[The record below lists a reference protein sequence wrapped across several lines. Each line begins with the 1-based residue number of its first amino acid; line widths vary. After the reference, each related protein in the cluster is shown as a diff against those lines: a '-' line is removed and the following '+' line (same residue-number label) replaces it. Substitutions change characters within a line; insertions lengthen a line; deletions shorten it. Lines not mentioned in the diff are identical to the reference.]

1 MSGFLKLGIG
11 SALCKKTQALG
22 WARPSAIQEK
32 AIPVILNGRDLMAI
46 AETGSG
52 KTGAFL
58 LPILQRLSHEKSQ
71 QVKNPSVL
79 ILAPTRELAIQLHK
93 NAEIFSEALSKSACL
108 LVGGLSSLTQK
119 EALNRKP
126 EIVVATPG
134 RLLDH
139 IRQKNVDLSA
149 IRYLVLDEADR
160 MLDMGFLPDLKKILT
175 YCPQSK
181 QSLLFSATLS
191 DDIHLLAQKLL
202 KRPILI
208 EVNANRDAGSIEQ
221 KVFRVPEREK
231 PIFLRDLI
239 VDNGLVQILVF
250 TRQKE
255 SSAKLASHLKEDGF
269 TVEALHGDKT
279 QARRLKILEAF
290 KNHELRILVATDLA
304 SRGIDIKELPVVIN
318 YELPQDPHDYIH
330 RIGRTGRA
338 GEKGLAYSLISE
350 KDDYKLQAIEA
361 LIKGKLTIETPQRYQ
376 AYFEKEETRKAQLTK
391 KPASKSMKASGIKS
405 PDLKS
410 GTDKKKKKVLS
421 SEKRV
426 PKEKRNTGLDSFDY
440 ILPDF

>member
-11 SALCKKTQALG
+11 STLLNQKIKELG
-22 WARPSAIQEK
+22 WEAPSAIQEK
-32 AIPVILNGRDLMAI
+32 AIPVILGGRDVMAI

-58 LPILQRLSHEKSQ
+58 LPILQHLSQEKPHQ
-71 QVKNPSVL
+71 AKKTSVL

-93 NAEIFSEALSKSACL
+93 NAEIFGKALQKDACL
-108 LVGGLSSLTQK
+108 LVGGLSVLTQK
-119 EALNRKP
+119 EALSRGP
-126 EIVVATPG
+126 DIVVATPG

-139 IRQKNVDLSA
+139 TRQKHVDLSA

-160 MLDMGFLPDLKKILT
+160 MLDMGFLPDLKKILAC
-175 YCPQSK
+175 CPETR

-221 KVFRVPEREK
+221 TVFRVPESEK
-231 PIFLRDLI
+231 PVFLRDLI
-239 VDNGLVQILVF
+239 VDNSLDQVLVF

-255 SSAKLASHLKEDGF
+255 SAAKLASHLKEDGF
-269 TVEALHGDKT
+269 AVEALHGDKT
-279 QARRLKILEAF
+279 QARRTKILESF

-338 GEKGLAYSLISE
+338 GEKGLAYSLVSE
-350 KDDYKLQAIEA
+350 KDAYKLQAIEA
-361 LIKGKLTIETPQRYQ
+361 LIKRKLHVETPELYQ
-376 AYFEKEETRKAQLTK
+376 ASCGTEALQDKAKKKSATK
-391 KPASKSMKASGIKS
+391 DSGPKPFKTKLRADKKRQKASTG
-405 PDLKS
+405 
-410 GTDKKKKKVLS
+410 
-421 SEKRV
+421 EKRA

>member
-11 SALCKKTQALG
+11 SALLKKTQELG
-22 WARPSAIQEK
+22 WETPSAIQEK
-32 AIPVILNGRDLMAI
+32 AIPVILDGRDVMAI

-58 LPILQRLSHEKSQ
+58 LPILQSLSEEKSHQ
-71 QVKNPSVL
+71 TKKPSVL
-79 ILAPTRELAIQLHK
+79 ILAPTRELAIQLHQ
-93 NAEIFSEALSKSACL
+93 NAQIFAETLHKEACL
-108 LVGGLSSLTQK
+108 LVGGLSVLTQK
-119 EALNRKP
+119 EALSQGP
-126 EIVVATPG
+126 DIVVATPG

-139 IRQKNVDLSA
+139 IRQKHVDLSA

-160 MLDMGFLPDLKKILT
+160 MLDMGFLPDLKKILAC
-175 YCPQSK
+175 CPESR

-208 EVNANRDAGSIEQ
+208 EVNANRDAGSIDQ
-221 KVFRVPEREK
+221 KVFRVPESEK
-231 PIFLRDLI
+231 PLFLRDLI
-239 VDNGLVQILVF
+239 VDNGLDQVLVF

-255 SSAKLASHLKEDGF
+255 SAAKLASHLKEDGF

-279 QARRLKILEAF
+279 QARRTKILESF

-338 GEKGLAYSLISE
+338 GEKGLAYSLVSE
-350 KDDYKLQAIEA
+350 KDAYKLQAIEA
-361 LIKGKLTIETPQRYQ
+361 LIKRKLSVETPEIYQ
-376 AYFEKEETRKAQLTK
+376 AYFEKGAHQPESTQKPQIKGSKESDSRKT
-391 KPASKSMKASGIKS
+391 S
-405 PDLKS
+405 LKRRA
-410 GTDKKKKKVLS
+410 DKKDKRNPS
-421 SEKRV
+421 NEKRT
-426 PKEKRNTGLDSFDY
+426 PKEKLNAGLDSFDY

>member
-1 MSGFLKLGIG
+1 MSGFDELGIG
-11 SALCKKTQALG
+11 LALFTKTKELG
-22 WARPSAIQEK
+22 WEKPSTIQQK
-32 AIPVILNGRDLMAI
+32 AIPVILAGRDLMAI
-46 AETGSG
+46 AQTGSG

-58 LPILQRLSHEKSQ
+58 LPILQRLSQNKSKQ
-71 QVKNPSVL
+71 NQNPSVL

-93 NAEIFSEALSKSACL
+93 NAEIFSEAVAESACL
-108 LVGGLSSLTQK
+108 LVGGLSVLTQK
-119 EALNRKP
+119 EALNLKP

-139 IRQKNVDLSA
+139 LRRNHLNLSG
-149 IRYLVLDEADR
+149 IQYLVLDEADR
-160 MLDMGFLPDLKKILT
+160 MLDMGFLPDIKKILT
-175 YCPQSK
+175 NCPEPR

-191 DDIHLLAQKLL
+191 DEIHLLAQKLL

-231 PIFLRDLI
+231 PTFLRDLI
-239 VDNGLVQILVF
+239 VDNSLDQVLVF

-255 SSAKLASHLKEDGF
+255 SAAKLASHLKEDGF
-269 TVEALHGDKT
+269 KVEALHGDKT
-279 QARRLKILEAF
+279 QARRTKILEAF

-338 GEKGLAYSLISE
+338 GEKGVAYSLVSE
-350 KDDYKLQAIEA
+350 KDTYKLKAIET
-361 LIKGKLTIETPQRYQ
+361 LIKRKLSLETPVVYRT
-376 AYFEKEETRKAQLTK
+376 YFEKEDRVEDTPMAKSLTRDSKPKHSVSKERTHKKDRKAF
-391 KPASKSMKASGIKS
+391 SG
-405 PDLKS
+405 
-410 GTDKKKKKVLS
+410 
-421 SEKRV
+421 EKRSL
-426 PKEKRNTGLDSFDY
+426 KEKRNTGLDSFDY

>member
-1 MSGFLKLGIG
+1 MSGFDELGIG
-11 SALCKKTQALG
+11 LALFTKTKELG
-22 WARPSAIQEK
+22 WEKPSTIQQK
-32 AIPVILNGRDLMAI
+32 AIPVILAGRDLMAI
-46 AETGSG
+46 AQTGSG

-58 LPILQRLSHEKSQ
+58 LPILQRLSQNKSKQ
-71 QVKNPSVL
+71 NQNPSVL

-93 NAEIFSEALSKSACL
+93 NAEIFSEAVARSACL
-108 LVGGLSSLTQK
+108 LVGGLSVLTQK
-119 EALNRKP
+119 EALTLKP

-139 IRQKNVDLSA
+139 LRRNHLNLSG
-149 IRYLVLDEADR
+149 IQYLVLDEADR
-160 MLDMGFLPDLKKILT
+160 MLDMGFLPDIKNILT
-175 YCPQSK
+175 RCSEPR

-191 DDIHLLAQKLL
+191 DEIHLLAQKLL

-231 PIFLRDLI
+231 PTFLRDLI
-239 VDNGLVQILVF
+239 VDNSLNQVLVF

-255 SSAKLASHLKEDGF
+255 SAAKLASHLKEDGF
-269 TVEALHGDKT
+269 KVEALHGDKT
-279 QARRLKILEAF
+279 QARRTKILEAF

-338 GEKGLAYSLISE
+338 GEKGVAYSLVSE
-350 KDDYKLQAIEA
+350 KDTYKLKAIET
-361 LIKGKLTIETPQRYQ
+361 LIKRKLSLETPAIYKT
-376 AYFEKEETRKAQLTK
+376 YFEKEDRVEDAPMAKSLTRDSKPKHSVSKERTHKKDRKAF
-391 KPASKSMKASGIKS
+391 SG
-405 PDLKS
+405 
-410 GTDKKKKKVLS
+410 
-421 SEKRV
+421 EKRSL
-426 PKEKRNTGLDSFDY
+426 KEKRNTGLDSFDY

>member
-11 SALCKKTQALG
+11 SALLKKTQELG
-22 WARPSAIQEK
+22 WEMPSAIQEK
-32 AIPVILNGRDLMAI
+32 AIPVILKGRDVMAI

-58 LPILQRLSHEKSQ
+58 LPILQRLSEEKSHQ
-71 QVKNPSVL
+71 AKKPSVL

-93 NAEIFSEALSKSACL
+93 NAQIFGEALHKEACL
-108 LVGGLSSLTQK
+108 LVGGLSVLTQK
-119 EALNRKP
+119 EALSRKP
-126 EIVVATPG
+126 DIVVATPG

-139 IRQKNVDLSA
+139 IRQKHLDLSA

-160 MLDMGFLPDLKKILT
+160 MLDMGFLPNLKKIFAC
-175 YCPQSK
+175 CPESR

-208 EVNANRDAGSIEQ
+208 EVNANRDARSIEQ
-221 KVFRVPEREK
+221 KVFRVPESEK
-231 PIFLRDLI
+231 PLFLRDLI
-239 VDNGLVQILVF
+239 VDNGLDQVLVF

-255 SSAKLASHLKEDGF
+255 SAAKLASHLKADGF
-269 TVEALHGDKT
+269 TVDALHGDKT
-279 QARRLKILEAF
+279 QARRTKILESF

-338 GEKGLAYSLISE
+338 GEKGLAYSLVSE
-350 KDDYKLQAIEA
+350 KDAYKLQAIEA
-361 LIKGKLTIETPQRYQ
+361 LIKRKLNVQTPELYQ
-376 AYFEKEETRKAQLTK
+376 AYFEKEALQNKTK
-391 KPASKSMKASGIKS
+391 KKSAAKDSRAKSFNSKLRADKKGQKASLG
-405 PDLKS
+405 
-410 GTDKKKKKVLS
+410 KK
-421 SEKRV
+421 RA
-426 PKEKRNTGLDSFDY
+426 PKEKRSTGLDSFDY

>member
-1 MSGFLKLGIG
+1 MRGFLKLGIG
-11 SALCKKTQALG
+11 SAPLHKKIKELG
-22 WARPSAIQEK
+22 WETPSAIQQK
-32 AIPVILNGRDLMAI
+32 AIPVILDGRDVMAI

-58 LPILQRLSHEKSQ
+58 LPILQQLSQEKSPQ
-71 QVKNPSVL
+71 TKNPSVL
-79 ILAPTRELAIQLHK
+79 ILAPTRELAIQLH
-93 NAEIFSEALSKSACL
+93 NNTEIFGEALSKSACL
-108 LVGGLSSLTQK
+108 LVGGLSILTQK
-119 EALNRKP
+119 EALSRKP
-126 EIVVATPG
+126 DIVVATPG

-139 IRQKNVDLSA
+139 IRQKHLDLTS

-160 MLDMGFLPDLKKILT
+160 MLDMGFLPDIKKILAS
-175 YCPQSK
+175 CPKSR

-221 KVFRVPEREK
+221 KVFRVPESEK
-231 PIFLRDLI
+231 PLFLRDLI
-239 VDNGLVQILVF
+239 VDNGLDQVLVF

-255 SSAKLASHLKEDGF
+255 SAAKLASHLKEDGF

-279 QARRLKILEAF
+279 QARRTKILESF

-304 SRGIDIKELPVVIN
+304 SRGIVIKELPVVIN

-338 GEKGLAYSLISE
+338 GEKGLAYSLVSE
-350 KDDYKLQAIEA
+350 KDAYKLQAIEA
-361 LIKGKLTIETPQRYQ
+361 LIKRKLNVETPELYQ
-376 AYFEKEETRKAQLTK
+376 AYFEKEALQNKTK
-391 KPASKSMKASGIKS
+391 KKSPAKDSRSKPMNSKLRVDKKRQKAS
-405 PDLKS
+405 S
-410 GTDKKKKKVLS
+410 G
-421 SEKRV
+421 EKRA
-426 PKEKRNTGLDSFDY
+426 PKEKRSAGLDSFDY